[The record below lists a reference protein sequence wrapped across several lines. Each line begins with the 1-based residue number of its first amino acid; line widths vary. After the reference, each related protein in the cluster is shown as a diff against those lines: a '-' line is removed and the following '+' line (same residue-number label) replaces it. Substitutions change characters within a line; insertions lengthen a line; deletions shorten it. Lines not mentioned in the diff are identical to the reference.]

1 MKDIR
6 IGFGYDVH
14 PLREG
19 RKLFLGGIE
28 IKSPVGLDGHSDA
41 DVLLHAV
48 CDSILG
54 ALSLGDIGKHFPN
67 NDERFRNIDSKELLK
82 KVFFMMNGLKYKIS
96 NIDCTIVLES
106 PKILPFVDEMKKTIS
121 KILEVDT
128 NQISIK
134 ATTSEKLGFVGRSEG
149 AEAFCNALL
158 IKGNI

>member
-14 PLREG
+14 PLKEG

-28 IKSPVGLDGHSDA
+28 IKSELGLDGHSDA

-48 CDSILG
+48 CDAILG

-67 NDERFRNIDSKELLK
+67 TDPRFKNIDSKELLD
-82 KVFFMMNGLKYKIS
+82 KVFEMMKNLNYRIA
-96 NIDCTIVLES
+96 NIDCTVVLET
-106 PKILPFVDEMKKTIS
+106 PKILPYIDDMKNTIA
-121 KILEVDT
+121 KILNAEPSR
-128 NQISIK
+128 ISIK
-134 ATTSEKLGFVGRSEG
+134 ATTSEKLGFVGKKEG

-158 IKGNI
+158 IKDDV

>member
-14 PLREG
+14 PLKEG

-28 IKSPVGLDGHSDA
+28 IESAQGLDGHSDA
-41 DVLLHAV
+41 DVLLHAI

-82 KVFFMMNGLKYKIS
+82 NVFRLMTDLEYKIS
-96 NIDCTIVLES
+96 NLDCTVVLES
-106 PKILPFVDEMKKTIS
+106 PKILPYADEMKKTIS
-121 KILEVDT
+121 KILEIDT
-128 NQISIK
+128 NRISIK
-134 ATTSEKLGFVGRSEG
+134 ATTSEKLGFVGKGEG
-149 AEAFCNALL
+149 AEAYCNALL